1 MAMLTA
7 VANAPAALHPF
18 VIRHGR
24 AIDKWLVRAF
34 TLLLAAAGLTSV
46 SGPTGLLAMA
56 AVGAAAV
63 ACWYGARRLPQ
74 VTGALLLTLVWG
86 GLVGAVAA
94 AVGPVFAMVHADFV
108 VLYPIGLVAVL
119 AATYVMRS
127 PGVHRGWT
135 AAVGQ
140 AVLMLSFPVALL
152 WPGTMAA
159 GYSYLVS
166 IIAALAVVVWRD
178 RKGTRVRVQRS
189 GLRRWLR
196 AGTRGAAFGLISLV
210 LLGSIAIANP
220 AAGSA
225 GPISWV
231 SGKISGAASGA
242 MSDVVCSITRPDLSG
257 QPPGTGPEQ
266 FLSNRN
272 LGKVQNA
279 SGGVPDFAKDANNF
293 QRAAEASNHSM
304 DSYTLY
310 EISGLR
316 GLKWVNWQYN
326 DEGAENCA
334 MMPWIST
341 LIGNQIMQVNVY
353 LLQATIALK
362 EYAQAKN
369 PIQGVYQNVSPV
381 VGNLYSSFFI
391 PMAGVILIIAGVA
404 AAVRAAG
411 NGGVRRG
418 FSDIGMTAAVA
429 LVAGIFYGGVTVA
442 SWAKPDGNGFYMI
455 ASFGDHVGGMLSSA
469 IADTV
474 FKTLDNQTDGAMM
487 CKTPEPAPG
496 GQSTDLGHRFTSC
509 VLAETLVYQPWAIGQ
524 FGKAGENPITPPVPT
539 SRFGSPGNPD
549 VGISQGGDD
558 QGLPCYNNYNGCS
571 DMRSYLLAQTGGP
584 SIDRARSDCLDGV
597 DEYESMVGCDPHYA
611 VANALHTIA
620 NAENAEALGQ
630 SNLKPNDA
638 AATLVA
644 FSGSGTMPHVAKSLS
659 ALFGTVIAC
668 IGIAA
673 MSLITLWWHVS
684 LLVVFILGPLRLT
697 WAAFPGKGKMMKNWI
712 DDMVY
717 ALIMASVYSILCTLM
732 VFMLGLMFTTNV
744 AAGFKLLWS
753 VAVLVGMWIAMKK
766 VEAAARPEGATQVNA
781 ASTLQGATM
790 GALGT
795 AGVMAAMGRRNGGG
809 NGGGRGGDTTSGTG
823 ANSAGNQPQS
833 NARQRLAAAGQ
844 SGAAA
849 AAAAGRKAGSAA
861 GFVARPLTDP
871 AVQGVSRAA
880 AATGA
885 KIRNSR
891 MVTGAED
898 LGGRVAAGAGRFGA
912 SVAGVGRDS
921 LSAARAVALRT
932 HGAYISQDTRDRWV
946 GASDGLLSNAG
957 ARAND
962 SAARVAQR
970 RNEHQAAMT
979 QYRASIG
986 GSRDRDE
993 D

>member
-18 VIRHGR
+18 VVRHSR
-24 AIDKWLVRAF
+24 AIDKWLVRSF
-34 TLLLAAAGLTSV
+34 TLLVVAAGLTSV
-46 SGPTGLLAMA
+46 SGPRGLIAMA
-56 AVGAAAV
+56 GVGVAAI
-63 ACWYGARRLPQ
+63 ACWFGARHLPQ
-74 VTGALLLTLVWG
+74 VTGALMSTLVWG
-86 GLVGAVAA
+86 GLVGAVAT

-152 WPGTMAA
+152 WPGSAAA
-159 GYSYLVS
+159 GYSYMSSVV
-166 IIAALAVVVWRD
+166 AALAVVAWRD
-178 RKGTRVRVQRS
+178 RKGTRERVQRS

-196 AGTRGAAFGLISLV
+196 AGTRGAAFSLISLV

-220 AAGSA
+220 AVGSA
-225 GPISWV
+225 NPISWV

-272 LGKVQNA
+272 LGKVQDGG
-279 SGGVPDFAKDANNF
+279 GGVPDFAKDASTF
-293 QRAAEASNHSM
+293 SQTKDSANHSM
-304 DSYTLY
+304 DAYTLY

-316 GLKWVNWQYN
+316 GLKWVNWHY
-326 DEGAENCA
+326 DATGEENCA

-353 LLQATIALK
+353 LLQSTIALK

-369 PIQGVYQNVSPV
+369 PIQGVYQSVSPV

-391 PMAGVILIIAGVA
+391 PMAGVILIISGIA
-404 AAVRAAG
+404 AAVRAVG

-442 SWAKPDGNGFYMI
+442 SWANPEGNGFYTI
-455 ASFGDHVGGMLSSA
+455 ASFGDHMGGMLSSA

-474 FKTLDNQTDGAMM
+474 FKTLDNTADGAMM
-487 CKTPEPAPG
+487 CKSPKPAENG
-496 GQSTDLGHRFTSC
+496 ESTDLGHRFTSC

-524 FGKAGENPITPPVPT
+524 FGKAGENPITPLVAT
-539 SRFGSPGNPD
+539 SRFGNPSD
-549 VGISQGGDD
+549 ANSGISQGGDD
-558 QGLPCYNNYNGCS
+558 QGLPCYNNYADCS
-571 DMRSYLLAQTGGP
+571 DMRSYLLVQNGGP
-584 SIDRARSDCLDGV
+584 SIDRARGECLDG
-597 DEYESMVGCDPHYA
+597 DDGYNSMAGCDPYYA

-620 NAENAEALGQ
+620 DAEEPIGGKVMSQ
-630 SNLKPNDA
+630 NDA

-697 WAAFPGKGKMMKNWI
+697 WAALPGKGKTMKNWI

-717 ALIMASVYSILCTLM
+717 ALIMASVYSVLCTLM
-732 VFMLGLMFTTNV
+732 VFMLGLMFTSNV

-766 VEAAARPEGATQVNA
+766 VEAAARPEGAAQVNA
-781 ASTLQGATM
+781 ASALQGATM

-795 AGVMAAMGRRNGGG
+795 AGVMAAMGRRNG
-809 NGGGRGGDTTSGTG
+809 NGGGRSDTTNGAPDANTG
-823 ANSAGNQPQS
+823 GQPQS

-844 SGAAA
+844 SGAAV
-849 AAAAGRKAGSAA
+849 AAAAGRKVGSAA

-871 AVQGVSRAA
+871 AARGVSRAA

-885 KIRNSR
+885 MVRNSR

-898 LGGRVAAGAGRFGA
+898 LGGRVAAGAGRFG
-912 SVAGVGRDS
+912 SSLAGVGRDG
-921 LSAARAVALRT
+921 LSAARGIALRT
-932 HGAYISQDTRDRWV
+932 HGAYISPETRDRWV
-946 GASDGLLSNAG
+946 TSSGGLLANAG
-957 ARAND
+957 ARANA
-962 SAARVAQR
+962 SAARVAQQR
-970 RNEHQAAMT
+970 KEHQAAMT

-986 GSRDRDE
+986 GSRNRNE

>member
-18 VIRHGR
+18 VVRYGR
-24 AIDKWLVRAF
+24 TIDRWLVRAF
-34 TLLLAAAGLTSV
+34 TLLVAAAGLASV
-46 SGPTGLLAMA
+46 SGPRGLIAMA
-56 AVGAAAV
+56 GVGVGAVG
-63 ACWYGARRLPQ
+63 CWYGARRFPQ
-74 VTGALLLTLVWG
+74 VTGALLSTLVWG

-135 AAVGQ
+135 ATVGQ
-140 AVLMLSFPVALL
+140 AVLMVSFPVALL
-152 WPGTMAA
+152 WPGTAAA
-159 GYSYLVS
+159 GYSYMASVV
-166 IIAALAVVVWRD
+166 AALAVVVWRD
-178 RKGTRVRVQRS
+178 RKGSRVRVQRG

-196 AGTRGAAFGLISLV
+196 AAARGTAFTLISVV

-225 GPISWV
+225 NPISWV

-257 QPPGTGPEQ
+257 QPIGTGPEQ

-279 SGGVPDFAKDANNF
+279 SGEVPDFAKDATVF
-293 QRAAEASNHSM
+293 SRAKDSTNHSM

-316 GLKWVNWQYN
+316 GVKWVNWHYN
-326 DEGAENCA
+326 ATGEENCA

-341 LIGNQIMQVNVY
+341 LIGNQIMQMNVY

-391 PMAGVILIIAGVA
+391 PMAGMLLIIAGVA

-411 NGGVRRG
+411 NGGVRRA
-418 FSDIGMTAAVA
+418 FADVGMTAAVA
-429 LVAGIFYGGVTVA
+429 LIAGIFYGGVTVA

-455 ASFGDHVGGMLSSA
+455 ASFGDHIGGLLSSS

-474 FKTLDNQTDGAMM
+474 FKTLDNQTDDTMM
-487 CKTPEPAPG
+487 CTTPVAAPN
-496 GQSTDLGHRFTSC
+496 GQSTDLGHRYTSC
-509 VLAETLVYQPWAIGQ
+509 VLAETLVYQPWAVGQ
-524 FGKAGENPITPPVPT
+524 FGKAGESRIAPPVAT
-539 SRFGSPGNPD
+539 SRFADPSNPQA
-549 VGISQGGDD
+549 GISQGGED
-558 QGLPCYNNYNGCS
+558 QGLPCYNNYAGCS

-584 SIDRARSDCLDGV
+584 SIDRARGECLDGN
-597 DEYESMVGCDPHYA
+597 DAYEAMAGCDPHYA
-611 VANALHTIA
+611 VANALHKIA
-620 NAENAEALGQ
+620 DAENPLDGVM
-630 SNLKPNDA
+630 KPNDA
-638 AATLVA
+638 AASLVA

-659 ALFGTVIAC
+659 ALFGTLIAC

-732 VFMLGLMFTTNV
+732 VFMLGLMFTANV

-753 VAVLVGMWIAMKK
+753 VAVLVGMWVAMKK
-766 VEAAARPEGATQVNA
+766 VEAAARPEGAAQVNA

-795 AGVMAAMGRRNGGG
+795 AGVMASMGRRNGGDKRTG
-809 NGGGRGGDTTSGTG
+809 DPNTPGGAAGGG
-823 ANSAGNQPQS
+823 QPQS
-833 NARQRLAAAGQ
+833 NARQRLASASP
-844 SGAAA
+844 SGTATT
-849 AAAAGRKAGSAA
+849 AAAGRKVGSAA
-861 GFVARPLTDP
+861 AFAVRPITDG
-871 AVQGVSRAA
+871 ALSGASRAA

-885 KIRNSR
+885 KLRNS
-891 MVTGAED
+891 
-898 LGGRVAAGAGRFGA
+898 RVAAGAEDLAGRVRSGA
-912 SVAGVGRDS
+912 AVAGSSVASVGRDS
-921 LSAARAVALRT
+921 LNAARAVALRT
-932 HGAYISQDTRDRWV
+932 HGAYISPETRDRWV
-946 GASDGLLSNAG
+946 GSSNGMLTKAG
-957 ARAND
+957 ARAQA
-962 SAARVAQR
+962 SAARATQQ
-970 RNEHQAAMT
+970 RNEHQAAMA
-979 QYRASIG
+979 QYRAAIG
-986 GSRDRDE
+986 GARNRDE